1 MKKLTN
7 HTAKVVAA
15 IHGLA
20 FTVFYI
26 IEKLLAEFVYPW
38 MQQAIGKV
46 LYVVITIVVAPFLYK
61 GLAALVQ
68 KLYDKHLLNKNPKLK
83 IAGEWYH
90 VHVPHYMGNVDYSLN
105 RLSVGKTTISRQFSD
120 FTFVGN
126 NKRCY
131 FRDGQIVLGDENSTH
146 WYTKATK
153 LSDENDF
160 DLIEI
165 YEAKTRGT
173 PMVTVDKCPCCNT
186 AFDNP
191 VQLAEAENYRHG
203 IHKLN
208 IVTEGG
214 TTYLKGEYSDC
225 WPSLKTGELYFFRTK
240 EECDAVILDY
250 FTKAQQQT
258 KK

>member
-7 HTAKVVAA
+7 HTAKVVGS
-15 IHGLA
+15 IHALA

-38 MQQAIGKV
+38 MQDVLGKA
-46 LYVVITIVVAPFLYK
+46 LYVVITILVAPFLYK
-61 GLAALVQ
+61 GLASLVQ
-68 KLYDKHLLNKNPKLK
+68 MGYDKHLVKSNPKLN
-83 IAGEWYH
+83 ISGDWYH
-90 VHVPHYMGNVDYSLN
+90 VHIPHYMGNVDYSMG

-126 NKRCY
+126 NQRCY
-131 FRDGQIVLGDENSTH
+131 WQDGKIVLGEQNSTH

-165 YEAKTRGT
+165 YEAKTKGT
-173 PMVTVDKCPCCNT
+173 PMVTVDKCPCCQT
-186 AFDNP
+186 AFDTP

-214 TTYLKGEYSDC
+214 TTYLKGEYSD
-225 WPSLKTGELYFFRTK
+225 
-240 EECDAVILDY
+240 
-250 FTKAQQQT
+250 
-258 KK
+258 